1 MPEKFILL
9 LPRNLRSCGSAIEDV
24 AEVGVQVS
32 NQNLLKQLNHVLDL
46 FVEYRKDKAD
56 TLASWVSAED
66 TPSANRSKLVQA
78 LEFGLDK
85 LMDLIAGLKGT
96 ISRDFVRQE
105 LLSRFIK
112 ARAAGVKFSEL
123 DADEFKQALLGL
135 PIQKLRVVR
144 RLYGV
149 DASPDNT
156 PVQIGPFVIDF
167 GAAIFGPF
175 KEHPLVSLT
184 WRPEDAKLLYIQCSV
199 DARDGQFAIALADQL
214 FDRFELIFRVF
225 IGMSPMRLEVGVLH
239 YVGPKMRGQMVI
251 SAAGPLRQ
259 GSSWEGAL
267 QPFILNDPRFPM
279 PVGAFARLFSLIS
292 KDATDFEKHILRCAE
307 WTGQAIADSN
317 PASALVKAAIALE
330 VLFSGQEKG
339 MITPS
344 ITAQIAE
351 GSAFL
356 LGTGRDSRI
365 HLERE
370 VKRLYG
376 IRSAVVHSGKDS
388 VNQEDLFSFIRICRS
403 IVVLLLSEGEFFHL
417 TSMTELATHLKNKK
431 YS

>member
-1 MPEKFILL
+1 
-9 LPRNLRSCGSAIEDV
+9 
-24 AEVGVQVS
+24 
-32 NQNLLKQLNHVLDL
+32 
-46 FVEYRKDKAD
+46 
-56 TLASWVSAED
+56 
-66 TPSANRSKLVQA
+66 
-78 LEFGLDK
+78 
-85 LMDLIAGLKGT
+85 
-96 ISRDFVRQE
+96 
-105 LLSRFIK
+105 
-112 ARAAGVKFSEL
+112 
-123 DADEFKQALLGL
+123 
-135 PIQKLRVVR
+135 
-144 RLYGV
+144 
-149 DASPDNT
+149 
-156 PVQIGPFVIDF
+156 
-167 GAAIFGPF
+167 
-175 KEHPLVSLT
+175 
-184 WRPEDAKLLYIQCSV
+184 
-199 DARDGQFAIALADQL
+199 
-214 FDRFELIFRVF
+214 
-225 IGMSPMRLEVGVLH
+225 
-239 YVGPKMRGQMVI
+239 MRGQMVI

-292 KDATDFEKHILRCAE
+292 RDATDFEKHILRCAE

-376 IRSAVVHSGKDS
+376 IRSAVLHSGKDS

-403 IVVLLLSEGEFFHL
+403 IVVLLLSEGEFFHM